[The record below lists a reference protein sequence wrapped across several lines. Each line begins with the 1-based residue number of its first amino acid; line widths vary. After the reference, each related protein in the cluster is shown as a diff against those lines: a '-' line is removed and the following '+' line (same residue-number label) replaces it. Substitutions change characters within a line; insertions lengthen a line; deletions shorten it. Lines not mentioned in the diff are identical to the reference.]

1 MYVSNLVTQ
10 PGETDQYDVS
20 DHLAVLN
27 RYLRDRRVDVVIGN
41 NAHID
46 PRIVSRYLERENK
59 TLVSLDR
66 VNIAKQGARIIED
79 DIFSID
85 DEGRIRHN
93 ALKTAF
99 LIFSYLM
106 ESRNG

>member
-10 PGETDQYDVS
+10 PGETDQYNVS

-27 RYLRDRRVDVVIGN
+27 RYLKGRRVDIVIGN
-41 NAHID
+41 NAVID
-46 PRIVSRYLERENK
+46 QKIVSRYLESENK
-59 TLVSLDR
+59 TLVAMDRDR
-66 VNIAKQGARIIED
+66 VAAQGARIIED

-85 DEGRIRHN
+85 AEGRIRHN

-106 ESRNG
+106 ETGNA